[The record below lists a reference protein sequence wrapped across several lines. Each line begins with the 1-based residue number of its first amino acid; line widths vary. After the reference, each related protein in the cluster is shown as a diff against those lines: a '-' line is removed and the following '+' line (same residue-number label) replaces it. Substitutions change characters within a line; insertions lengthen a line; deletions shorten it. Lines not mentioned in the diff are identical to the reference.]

1 MILRQRIIWGLATP
15 LVEKAAWRNFCQVIG
30 SDASQVIHN
39 DSSQVTA
46 SDSNQVIQNDAQKFS
61 VLSFYHLKPLVK
73 PSEIR
78 QDVEDFLRDHSA
90 KGRVYIHNQGVNA
103 SMCVPQE
110 HKNVVEKYFCK
121 LLDVKPSSLRVS
133 ALPSSAQV
141 SPKLR
146 VSNRKLLE
154 GASEWLLGDERGKHV
169 GPDEWNRALREE
181 VSQGKAILMD
191 VRNQYEW
198 EVGRFKGAES
208 PGVDHFKQFPDL
220 AEKLEKKVDKEETPL
235 LMYCTGGIRCEVF
248 SSLLISRGWKDVRQL
263 EGGVLAY
270 GESSDTSEWE
280 GNLFV
285 FDDRLVVPIDGVVG
299 GELDQPI
306 AKCVFCGTV
315 AEMCFNCNSMRLV
328 LNHLV
333 EVTNTKN
340 KFRCNAVFVACPSC
354 AHTHKGCCSEECSKH
369 TKQHFI
375 PRNR

>member
-1 MILRQRIIWGLATP
+1 MILRQRFFWGLATP

-30 SDASQVIHN
+30 SDSSQVIAN
-39 DSSQVTA
+39 ESE
-46 SDSNQVIQNDAQKFS
+46 KFS
-61 VLSFYHLKPLVK
+61 VLSFYHLKPLDK

-78 QDVEDFLRDHSA
+78 QEVEDFLKDHLA
-90 KGRVYIHNQGVNA
+90 KGRVYIHKQGVNA

-110 HKNVVEKYFCK
+110 HKDVVEKYFCN
-121 LLDVKPSSLRVS
+121 LLDIEPSSLRVS

-141 SPKLR
+141 SPRLK

-154 GASEWLLGDERGKHV
+154 GATKWLFGEERGKHV

-181 VSQGKAILMD
+181 VGQGKAILMD

-198 EVGRFKGAES
+198 EVGRFKGAEN
-208 PGVDHFKQFPDL
+208 PGVDHFKHFPDI
-220 AEKLEKKVDKEETPL
+220 AEKLEKRVDKEETPV

-248 SSLLISRGWKDVRQL
+248 SSLLLSRGWKDVRQL

-270 GESSDTSEWE
+270 GEGSDTSEWE

-299 GELDQPI
+299 GDLDQPI

-315 AEMCFNCNSMRLV
+315 AEMCFNCNSMR
-328 LNHLV
+328 
-333 EVTNTKN
+333 
-340 KFRCNAVFVACPSC
+340 CNSVFVACPSC

-375 PRNR
+375 PRNRRQKAEGRGGDMVGRGKHFRAWVAEMEAKNL

>member
-1 MILRQRIIWGLATP
+1 MILRQRILWGLTTP

-30 SDASQVIHN
+30 SG
-39 DSSQVTA
+39 DSSQVIA
-46 SDSNQVIQNDAQKFS
+46 SDSQKFS
-61 VLSFYHLKPLVK
+61 VLSFYHLKHLAK

-78 QDVEDFLRDHSA
+78 QDVEDFLKDHSA
-90 KGRVYIHNQGVNA
+90 KGRVYIHRQGVNA

-110 HKNVVEKYFCK
+110 HKDAVEKYFCN
-121 LLDVKPSSLRVS
+121 LLNVEPSSLRVS

-141 SPKLR
+141 SPRLR

-154 GASEWLLGDERGKHV
+154 GATEWLFGEERGKHV
-169 GPDEWNRALREE
+169 GPEEWNRALREE

-198 EVGRFKGAES
+198 EVGRFKGAEN
-208 PGVDHFKQFPDL
+208 PGVDYFKYFPDI
-220 AEKLEKKVDKEETPL
+220 AEKLERKVDKEETPM

-248 SSLLISRGWKDVRQL
+248 SSLLLSRGWKDVRQL

-270 GESSDTSEWE
+270 GEGSDTSEWE

-285 FDDRLVVPIDGVVG
+285 FDDRLVVPIDGAVG

-315 AEMCFNCNSMRLV
+315 AEMCFNCNSMRSV
-328 LNHLV
+328 FNLNRIYSL
-333 EVTNTKN
+333 
-340 KFRCNAVFVACPSC
+340 FRCNSVFVACPSC

-369 TKQHFI
+369 TTRHFI